1 MRYYLIYILAS
12 LFLTNCSTY
21 VEETIN
27 NEFKPLALTKSEM
40 RNIKASNGAIYSTSS
55 PGLFS
60 SDKRAH
66 QVGDI
71 LTVQLSETF
80 SSTKSI
86 TSQTAKEDAIGA
98 EVGPTGIL
106 RNFAGIGGNV
116 SKSNSF
122 KGSGS
127 ASQSNSLT
135 GFISATVVKVYPN
148 GNLEIKGQKR
158 LRLTDGSEYIRLSG
172 IVRPQDI
179 SASNTVS
186 SNLIAEAQIEY
197 VGSGTLS
204 NEARPGW
211 GSRLFR
217 AISPF

>member
-1 MRYYLIYILAS
+1 MRYYLIYFLAL

-27 NEFKPLALTKSEM
+27 NEFKPLALTTSEM

>member
-1 MRYYLIYILAS
+1 MRYYLIYILAL

-27 NEFKPLALTKSEM
+27 NEFKPLALTTSEM

>member
-1 MRYYLIYILAS
+1 MKKIFFKFGL
-12 LFLTNCSTY
+12 LFLITNCSTY
-21 VEETIN
+21 VEEAIN
-27 NEFKPLALTKSEM
+27 KEFKPIAPTIAEMKATKA
-40 RNIKASNGAIYSTSS
+40 NNGAIYSTSS

-60 SDKRAH
+60 TDKRAH

-71 LTVQLSETF
+71 LTVQLNETF
-80 SSTKSI
+80 SSTKSV
-86 TSQTAKEDAIGA
+86 TSQSAKEDSIGA
-98 EVGPTGIL
+98 EAAPTGIL
-106 RNFAGIGGNV
+106 RNFAGLGGSV

-158 LRLTDGSEYIRLSG
+158 LRLTDGSEYIRLAG

-186 SNLIAEAQIEY
+186 SNLIAEAEIEY

-204 NEARPGW
+204 NESTPGW
-211 GSRLFR
+211 GSKFVR

>member
-1 MRYYLIYILAS
+1 MRYYLIYILVF

-21 VEETIN
+21 VEEAIN
-27 NEFKPLALTKSEM
+27 NEFKPLALTTSEM

-106 RNFAGIGGNV
+106 RNFAGVGGNV

-217 AISPF
+217 AVSPF

>member
-1 MRYYLIYILAS
+1 MKKIFFKFGL
-12 LFLTNCSTY
+12 LFLITNCSTY
-21 VEETIN
+21 VEEAIN
-27 NEFKPLALTKSEM
+27 KEFKPIAPTIAEMKATKA
-40 RNIKASNGAIYSTSS
+40 NNGAIYSTSS

-60 SDKRAH
+60 TDKRAH

-71 LTVQLSETF
+71 LTVQLNETF
-80 SSTKSI
+80 SSTKSVS
-86 TSQTAKEDAIGA
+86 SQSAKADSVGA
-98 EVGPTGIL
+98 DVGPTGL
-106 RNFAGIGGNV
+106 MKNFVGLGGSV
-116 SKSNSF
+116 TQTNSF

-158 LRLTDGSEYIRLSG
+158 LRLTDGSEYIRLAG

-179 SASNTVS
+179 SATNTVS

-204 NEARPGW
+204 NESTPGW
-211 GSRLFR
+211 GSKFVR

>member
-1 MRYYLIYILAS
+1 MKKIILSLAS
-12 LFLTNCSTY
+12 ILMINNCSTY
-21 VEETIN
+21 VEEAIN
-27 NEFKPLALTKSEM
+27 KDFKPLSPTIAEMEATKA
-40 RNIKASNGAIYSTSS
+40 NNGAIYSTSS

-80 SSTKSI
+80 SSTKSV
-86 TSQTAKEDAIGA
+86 TSQSAKEDSIGA
-98 EVGPTGIL
+98 EVGPTGVL
-106 RNFAGIGGNV
+106 KNFMGLGGSV

-158 LRLTDGSEYIRLSG
+158 LRLTDGSEYIRLAG

-179 SASNTVS
+179 SATNTVS

-204 NEARPGW
+204 NESQPGW
-211 GSRLFR
+211 GSKLFR
-217 AISPF
+217 ALSPF

>member
-1 MRYYLIYILAS
+1 MKKIILS
-12 LFLTNCSTY
+12 LMSILLLNNCSTY
-21 VEETIN
+21 VEEAIN
-27 NEFKPLALTKSEM
+27 KDFKPLVPTITEMQVTK
-40 RNIKASNGAIYSTSS
+40 ATNGTIYSTSS

-71 LTVQLSETF
+71 LTVQLNETF
-80 SSTKSI
+80 SSTKSV
-86 TSQTAKEDAIGA
+86 TSQSAKEDSIGA

-106 RNFAGIGGNV
+106 KNFAGLGGSV

-158 LRLTDGSEYIRLSG
+158 LRLTDGSEYVRLAG

-179 SASNTVS
+179 SSSNTVS

-204 NEARPGW
+204 NETAPGW
-211 GSRLFR
+211 GSKFLR

>member
-1 MRYYLIYILAS
+1 MKKIFLRFGLL
-12 LFLTNCSTY
+12 LTLTNCSTY
-21 VEETIN
+21 VEEAIN
-27 NEFKPLALTKSEM
+27 KEFKPITPTIAEMKATKP
-40 RNIKASNGAIYSTSS
+40 NNGAIYSTSS

-80 SSTKSI
+80 SSTKSV
-86 TSQTAKEDAIGA
+86 TSQSAKADSVGA
-98 EVGPTGIL
+98 DVAPTGL
-106 RNFAGIGGNV
+106 MKNFVGLGGSV
-116 SKSNSF
+116 TQTNSF

-158 LRLTDGSEYIRLSG
+158 LRLTDGSEYIRLAG

-179 SASNTVS
+179 SATNTVS

-204 NEARPGW
+204 NESKPGW
-211 GSRLFR
+211 GSKLFR
-217 AISPF
+217 ALSPF

>member
-1 MRYYLIYILAS
+1 M
-12 LFLTNCSTY
+12 
-21 VEETIN
+21 
-27 NEFKPLALTKSEM
+27 
-40 RNIKASNGAIYSTSS
+40 
-55 PGLFS
+55 
-60 SDKRAH
+60 
-66 QVGDI
+66 
-71 LTVQLSETF
+71 
-80 SSTKSI
+80 
-86 TSQTAKEDAIGA
+86 
-98 EVGPTGIL
+98 
-106 RNFAGIGGNV
+106 GGSV
-116 SKSNSF
+116 AKSNSF

-158 LRLTDGSEYIRLSG
+158 LRLTDGSEYVRLAG

-204 NEARPGW
+204 NESTPGW
-211 GSRLFR
+211 GSKFIKSNFTILGETMKFEKKLFLIISLLTLVFSIISQAKGDRLKDLVSFAGIRNNQLLGYGLSCWFR
-217 AISPF
+217 WNWRLSF

>member
-1 MRYYLIYILAS
+1 MKKIILSFISILILN
-12 LFLTNCSTY
+12 NCSTF
-21 VEETIN
+21 VEEAIN
-27 NEFKPLALTKSEM
+27 KDFKPLTPTIAEM
-40 RNIKASNGAIYSTSS
+40 NGVKANNGAIYSTSS

-71 LTVQLSETF
+71 LTVQLNETF

-86 TSQTAKEDAIGA
+86 TSQSAKEDAIGA
-98 EVGPTGIL
+98 EIGPTGIL
-106 RNFAGIGGNV
+106 RNFAGLGGSV

-158 LRLTDGSEYIRLSG
+158 LRLTDGSEYIRLAG

-204 NEARPGW
+204 NESTPGW
-211 GSRLFR
+211 GSKFVR

>member
-1 MRYYLIYILAS
+1 MKKKILSFAS
-12 LFLTNCSTY
+12 LLILVNCSTY
-21 VEETIN
+21 VEEAIN
-27 NEFKPLALTKSEM
+27 KDFKPIVPTIAEMKSITA
-40 RNIKASNGAIYSTSS
+40 NNGAIYSTSS

-71 LTVQLSETF
+71 LTVQLNETF
-80 SSTKSI
+80 SSTKSV
-86 TSQTAKEDAIGA
+86 TSQSAKEDSIGA
-98 EVGPTGIL
+98 EVAPQGIMQ
-106 RNFAGIGGNV
+106 NFIGLGG
-116 SKSNSF
+116 SFTKTNSF

-158 LRLTDGSEYIRLSG
+158 LRLTDGSEYIRLAG

-204 NEARPGW
+204 NESKPGW
-211 GSRLFR
+211 GSKLFR
-217 AISPF
+217 ALSPF

>member
-1 MRYYLIYILAS
+1 M
-12 LFLTNCSTY
+12 
-21 VEETIN
+21 
-27 NEFKPLALTKSEM
+27 KGTKA
-40 RNIKASNGAIYSTSS
+40 NNGAIYSTSS
-55 PGLFS
+55 PGLYS

-80 SSTKSI
+80 SSTKSV
-86 TSQTAKEDAIGA
+86 TSQSAKEDSIGA
-98 EVGPTGIL
+98 EAAPTGIL
-106 RNFAGIGGNV
+106 RNFTGLGGSV

-158 LRLTDGSEYIRLSG
+158 LRLTDGSEYIRLAG

-186 SNLIAEAQIEY
+186 SNLIAEAEIEY

-204 NEARPGW
+204 NESTPGW
-211 GSRLFR
+211 GSKFIR

>member
-1 MRYYLIYILAS
+1 MKQNLIFILGLA
-12 LFLTNCSTY
+12 FLNNCSSY
-21 VEETIN
+21 VEEAIN
-27 NEFKPLALTKSEM
+27 DEFKPLALTSSEM
-40 RNIKASNGAIYSTSS
+40 QDVKASNGAIYSTSS

-98 EVGPTGIL
+98 EVGPTGFL

-217 AISPF
+217 ALSPF

>member
-1 MRYYLIYILAS
+1 MKNLILIILTI
-12 LFLTNCSTY
+12 LLTNCSTY

-27 NEFKPLALTKSEM
+27 AEFVPLKPSFSEM
-40 RNIKASNGAIYSTSS
+40 QKSKPASGAIYSTSS

-60 SDKRAH
+60 ADKRAH
-66 QVGDI
+66 KIGDI

-80 SSTKSI
+80 SSTKSVS
-86 TSQTAKEDAIGA
+86 SQTSKEDAIGA
-98 EVGPTGIL
+98 EVGPTGVL
-106 RNFAGIGGNV
+106 RNFAGIGGNM
-116 SKSNSF
+116 SKSNTF

-135 GFISATVVKVYPN
+135 GFISATVVNVYPN

-179 SASNTVS
+179 SATNTVS

-204 NEARPGW
+204 NESKPGW

-217 AISPF
+217 ALSPF

>member
-1 MRYYLIYILAS
+1 MKKIFFKFGL
-12 LFLTNCSTY
+12 LFLITNCSTY
-21 VEETIN
+21 VEEAIN
-27 NEFKPLALTKSEM
+27 KEFKPIAPTISEM
-40 RNIKASNGAIYSTSS
+40 NANKANNGAIYSTSS

-71 LTVQLSETF
+71 LTVQLNETF
-80 SSTKSI
+80 SSTKSV
-86 TSQTAKEDAIGA
+86 TSQSAKEDSIGA

-106 RNFAGIGGNV
+106 KNFTGLGGSV

-158 LRLTDGSEYIRLSG
+158 LRLTDGSECVRLAG

-197 VGSGTLS
+197 VCSGTLS
-204 NEARPGW
+204 NESTPGW
-211 GSRLFR
+211 GSKFIR

>member
-1 MRYYLIYILAS
+1 MKNIFLRIGLLLI
-12 LFLTNCSTY
+12 LTNCSTY
-21 VEETIN
+21 VEEAIN
-27 NEFKPLALTKSEM
+27 KDFKPLTPTVAEMKANKS
-40 RNIKASNGAIYSTSS
+40 NNGTIYSTSS

-80 SSTKSI
+80 SSTKSV
-86 TSQTAKEDAIGA
+86 TSQSAKEDNVGA
-98 EVGPTGIL
+98 EVGPTGL
-106 RNFAGIGGNV
+106 LKNFVGMGGSV

-158 LRLTDGSEYIRLSG
+158 LRLTDGSEYIRLAG

-186 SNLIAEAQIEY
+186 SNLIAEAEIEY

-204 NEARPGW
+204 NESTPSW
-211 GSRLFR
+211 GSKFIR

>member
-1 MRYYLIYILAS
+1 MNKKIFTLFSILLLS
-12 LFLTNCSTY
+12 NCSTY
-21 VEETIN
+21 VEEAIN
-27 NEFKPLALTKSEM
+27 NEFKPLMPTVEEMKITK
-40 RNIKASNGAIYSTSS
+40 ATNGAIYSTSS

-80 SSTKSI
+80 SSTKSV
-86 TSQTAKEDAIGA
+86 TSQSAKEDRIGA
-98 EVGPTGIL
+98 DVAPTGIMK
-106 RNFAGIGGNV
+106 NFMGLGG
-116 SKSNSF
+116 SASTTNSF

-158 LRLTDGSEYIRLSG
+158 LRLTDGSEYIRLAG

-204 NEARPGW
+204 NESKPGW
-211 GSRLFR
+211 GSKLFR

>member
-1 MRYYLIYILAS
+1 MKKIILCFVS
-12 LFLTNCSTY
+12 LLMLNNCSTY
-21 VEETIN
+21 VEKAIN
-27 NEFKPLALTKSEM
+27 KDFKPLVPTITEMQVTK
-40 RNIKASNGAIYSTSS
+40 ATNGTIYSTSS

-71 LTVQLSETF
+71 LTVQLNETF
-80 SSTKSI
+80 SSTKSV
-86 TSQTAKEDAIGA
+86 TSQSAKEDSIGA

-106 RNFAGIGGNV
+106 KNFAGLGGSV

-158 LRLTDGSEYIRLSG
+158 LRLTDGSEYVRLAG

-179 SASNTVS
+179 SSSNTVS

-204 NEARPGW
+204 NESSPGW
-211 GSRLFR
+211 GSKFVR

>member
-1 MRYYLIYILAS
+1 MKKIILS
-12 LFLTNCSTY
+12 LTSIIMLNNCSTY
-21 VEETIN
+21 VEEAIN
-27 NEFKPLALTKSEM
+27 KDFKPLVPTIAEMQATKA
-40 RNIKASNGAIYSTSS
+40 NNGAIYSTSS

-71 LTVQLSETF
+71 LTVQLNETF
-80 SSTKSI
+80 SSTKSV
-86 TSQTAKEDAIGA
+86 TSQSAKEDLIGA

-106 RNFAGIGGNV
+106 KNFAGLGGSV

-158 LRLTDGSEYIRLSG
+158 LRLTDGSEYVRLAG

-179 SASNTVS
+179 SSSNTVS

-204 NEARPGW
+204 NESSPGW
-211 GSRLFR
+211 GSKFLR

>member
-1 MRYYLIYILAS
+1 MRYYLIYILVF

-21 VEETIN
+21 VEEAIN
-27 NEFKPLALTKSEM
+27 NEFKPLALTTSEM

-106 RNFAGIGGNV
+106 RNFAGVGGNV

-211 GSRLFR
+211 GSRIFR
-217 AISPF
+217 AVSPF

>member
-1 MRYYLIYILAS
+1 MRYYLIYFLAL

-27 NEFKPLALTKSEM
+27 NEFKPLALTTSEM

-211 GSRLFR
+211 GRRIFI
-217 AISPF
+217 AVSPF

>member
-1 MRYYLIYILAS
+1 MKKIILSFVS
-12 LFLTNCSTY
+12 LLMLNNCSTY
-21 VEETIN
+21 VEEAIN
-27 NEFKPLALTKSEM
+27 KDFKPLVPTIAEMQATKA
-40 RNIKASNGAIYSTSS
+40 NNGAIYSTSS

-80 SSTKSI
+80 SSTKSV
-86 TSQTAKEDAIGA
+86 TSQSAKEDSIGA
-98 EVGPTGIL
+98 EIGPTGVL
-106 RNFAGIGGNV
+106 KNFMGLGGSV
-116 SKSNSF
+116 QKSNTF

-158 LRLTDGSEYIRLSG
+158 LRLTDGSEYIRLAG

-204 NEARPGW
+204 NESKPGW
-211 GSRLFR
+211 GSKLFR
-217 AISPF
+217 ALSPF

>member
-1 MRYYLIYILAS
+1 MKKIILSFAS
-12 LFLTNCSTY
+12 LLILTNCSTY
-21 VEETIN
+21 VEEAIN
-27 NEFKPLALTKSEM
+27 KDFKPLTPTVAEMKATKA
-40 RNIKASNGAIYSTSS
+40 NNGAIYSTSS

-71 LTVQLSETF
+71 LTVQLNETF
-80 SSTKSI
+80 SSTKSV
-86 TSQTAKEDAIGA
+86 TSQSAKEDAVAAQI
-98 EVGPTGIL
+98 GPTGIL
-106 RNFAGIGGNV
+106 QNFAGLGGSV
-116 SKSNSF
+116 TNSF

-158 LRLTDGSEYIRLSG
+158 LRLTDGSEYVRLAG

-179 SASNTVS
+179 SATNTVS

-204 NEARPGW
+204 NESTPGW
-211 GSRLFR
+211 GSKFIR

>member
-1 MRYYLIYILAS
+1 MKKKILR
-12 LFLTNCSTY
+12 LGLLLVITNCSTY
-21 VEETIN
+21 VEEAIN
-27 NEFKPLALTKSEM
+27 KDFKPLAPSIAEMKATKA
-40 RNIKASNGAIYSTSS
+40 NNGAIYSTSS

-80 SSTKSI
+80 SSTKSV
-86 TSQTAKEDAIGA
+86 TSQSAKEDSIGA
-98 EVGPTGIL
+98 EVGPTGVL
-106 RNFAGIGGNV
+106 KNFMGLGGSV
-116 SKSNSF
+116 QKSNSF

-158 LRLTDGSEYIRLSG
+158 LRLTDGSEYIRLAG

-204 NEARPGW
+204 NETKPGW
-211 GSRLFR
+211 GSKLFR
-217 AISPF
+217 ALSPF

>member
-1 MRYYLIYILAS
+1 MRYYLIYILVF

-21 VEETIN
+21 VEEAIN
-27 NEFKPLALTKSEM
+27 NEFKPLALTTSEM

-106 RNFAGIGGNV
+106 RNFAGVGGNV

-158 LRLTDGSEYIRLSG
+158 LRLTDGSEYIRLAG

-204 NEARPGW
+204 NESKPGW
-211 GSRLFR
+211 GSKLFR
-217 AISPF
+217 ALSPF

>member
-1 MRYYLIYILAS
+1 MRYYLIYFLAL

-27 NEFKPLALTKSEM
+27 NEFKPLALTTSEM

-217 AISPF
+217 AVSPF

>member
-1 MRYYLIYILAS
+1 MKKIILSFASILILN
-12 LFLTNCSTY
+12 NCSTY
-21 VEETIN
+21 VEEAIN
-27 NEFKPLALTKSEM
+27 KEFKPLAPTIAEMKATKP
-40 RNIKASNGAIYSTSS
+40 NNGAIYSTSS

-80 SSTKSI
+80 SSTKSV
-86 TSQTAKEDAIGA
+86 TSQSAKEDSIGA
-98 EVGPTGIL
+98 EVGPTGVL
-106 RNFAGIGGNV
+106 KNFMGLGGSV
-116 SKSNSF
+116 QKSNSF

-127 ASQSNSLT
+127 ASQSNSLS

-158 LRLTDGSEYIRLSG
+158 LRLTDGSEYIRLAG

-204 NEARPGW
+204 NESKPGW
-211 GSRLFR
+211 GSKLFR
-217 AISPF
+217 ALSPF